1 VAYRWNGKRC
11 AEQFI
16 KVESKQRSDD
26 EGKPETSS
34 TANTAPTGAVRGD
47 QLYMRIL
54 ENSLYLDLSLYC
66 VSRRVTI
73 WWTCKQGLKCQ
84 SEE

>member
-1 VAYRWNGKRC
+1 MAYRWNGKRC

-34 TANTAPTGAVRGD
+34 TANIASTGAVRGD
-47 QLYMRIL
+47 QSYTRIL
-54 ENSLYLDLSLYC
+54 ENSLYPVLSLC
-66 VSRRVTI
+66 RVNHTAAI
-73 WWTCKQGLKCQ
+73 CWTRKQGMELTK
-84 SEE
+84 